1 MGTEHSRAKVYYT
14 FSWRY
19 AIPLV
24 RGTLYLWLEVHYTFG
39 RRYAIPLIG
48 GTLHLYLRA
57 LALPSF
63 GGVGGGW
70 VRQRLLFLDKHS
82 PSLEGVGEV
91 CLRPKP
97 LFLEKPVDLLNG
109 GIELTWVNAVVS
121 HGI

>member
-19 AIPLV
+19 ATTLV
-24 RGTLYLWLEVHYTFG
+24 GGTLYIWLEVRYTFG

-63 GGVGGGW
+63 GGVGGG
-70 VRQRLLFLDKHS
+70 S
-82 PSLEGVGEV
+82 PPPREGSGVG
-91 CLRPKP
+91 LR
-97 LFLEKPVDLLNG
+97 FLLQSTLPPQIYPRFLHQ
-109 GIELTWVNAVVS
+109 S
-121 HGI
+121 SP